1 MGGEYEHKIFKE
13 HLSQDEVSK
22 FLTFPDEVLILACR
36 KHYAPLVLRLL
47 EEIGFTIFIGFALS
61 LISYLI
67 LHYVLFSLAVFA
79 STLVIGSGALIR
91 ELVHWYLHL
100 YIVTNKKILEVRY
113 NPLLSELSNSVLLD
127 QIRCTEIDAELHG
140 FISEVLD
147 LGNVSITF
155 DRPTNQ
161 KEFILSGIRSP
172 RKIANYLSSS
182 LHSGQSNESEHVWYK
197 EPLSRNGF
205 VFTNSLPYGQPSN

>member
-1 MGGEYEHKIFKE
+1 MDGVERKIFKE
-13 HLSQDEVSK
+13 HLSQDEVKK
-22 FLTFPDEVLILACR
+22 FLTFPDEILILACR
-36 KHYAPLVLRLL
+36 EHFMPLVLRLL
-47 EEIGFTIFIGFALS
+47 EEASFVILAGFVLS
-61 LISYLI
+61 TISYLI
-67 LHYVLFSLAVFA
+67 FHYVLFSFA
-79 STLVIGSGALIR
+79 ILVSTLTMGSGVMIR

-100 YIVTNKKILEVRY
+100 YVITNKKLIEVRY
-113 NPLLSELSNSVLLD
+113 NPLLSELSSSVLLD

-140 FISEVLD
+140 FISEILD

-161 KEFILSGIRSP
+161 KEFILRSIRSP
-172 RKIANYLSSS
+172 RKIANYLSCN
-182 LHSGQSNESEHVWYK
+182 LHADQSNESGRVWYK